1 MKRQRGVALVIALF
15 AVALAMALVLA
26 MLSQGELTQA
36 RQRDAWRGEQAW
48 QLQQGFEAW
57 AMQALRAD
65 ARAGD
70 MDGLD
75 EAWAQPMP
83 TLTVAGARLDGR
95 VRDLGGCFNLNRL
108 APRGL
113 IDARELQR
121 FERLL
126 RALDLPVAI
135 AAQAVTNT
143 PGGAWT
149 DASALRVL
157 PAMPATA
164 WPRLA
169 PLVCALPPDQALNLN
184 TAPAPLWR
192 MLDDG
197 IGADQAARLA
207 RSGDGDAPAYASL
220 GEVQAALAGEGV
232 DRAGLAGCALASHY
246 FLAEGDASAD
256 GIPFRFRSV
265 LQRGARDVRVIA
277 RARGGHG

>member
-57 AMQALRAD
+57 AAQALRAD
-65 ARAGD
+65 ALAGD
-70 MDGLD
+70 VDGLD
-75 EAWAQPMP
+75 DAWARPMP
-83 TLTVAGARLDGR
+83 TLVVAGARLAGR
-95 VRDLGGCFNLNRL
+95 VRDLGACFNLNGL
-108 APRGL
+108 APRGVVE
-113 IDARELQR
+113 ARELQR

-126 RALDLPVAI
+126 RALDLPVAL
-135 AAQAVTNT
+135 AAQAVAHQ
-143 PGGAWT
+143 PGGVWT
-149 DASALRVL
+149 DASALRGL
-157 PAMPATA
+157 PAMRSED

-169 PLVCALPPDQALNLN
+169 PLVCALPPDQTVNLT
-184 TAPAPLWR
+184 TAPAPLSR

-197 IGADQAARLA
+197 IGAEQAARLA
-207 RSGDGDAPAYASL
+207 RGGEGDAPAYASL
-220 GEVQAALAGEGV
+220 AEVHAALAREGV
-232 DRAGLAGCALASHY
+232 DTADLAGFTLASHY
-246 FLAEGDASAD
+246 FLAEGEAQAD